1 MHLLILDDDPRIAG
15 FLATVATR
23 RGWTTDVAGRESD
36 FQHMFRARRPDAIML
51 DLQLDDSDGIEQLRF
66 LHGEAFTGAITLI
79 SGFDPR
85 VLESARHVGDAL
97 GLTVTATIEKPA
109 RAAEVGR
116 ALQRMER
123 AAAPSTEGQP
133 IAAARSRPPEE
144 TLAPARIVAAIEAG
158 ELELHLQ
165 PIITAGD
172 RTQVRAEGLARWRQP
187 DGGLLTPDSFI
198 PVAER
203 DAAAI
208 DRLTEWA
215 IATGVAHH
223 QRLAATGRH
232 VQICVNISGRNL
244 DTLDF
249 PDRVAAL
256 LDQSA
261 VAPGAIGLEVT
272 ETVAMQDL
280 DATADILTRLRLK
293 GFALAIDDFGT
304 GHSSLAAL
312 RRMPFSTLKID
323 KSFIADLAKSHDS
336 QAIVRSVIEL
346 AHSLGLV
353 TVAEGVES
361 ESVAE
366 VLRQLGVGGMQGFH
380 FSRPLPFEGFVGWL
394 ERWTA
399 HDPATAN

>member
-1 MHLLILDDDPRIAG
+1 MHVLIFDDDPRIAG

-23 RGWTTDVAGRESD
+23 RGWTADVAAREAE
-36 FQHMFRARRPDAIML
+36 FHGMFGTRRPDAIML
-51 DLQLDDSDGIEQLRF
+51 DLQLADSDGIEQLRF
-66 LHGEAFTGAITLI
+66 LHREGFTGAVTLI

-85 VLESARHVGDAL
+85 VLESARRVGDAL

-109 RAAEVGR
+109 RAAQVAT
-116 ALQRMER
+116 ALQGMER
-123 AAAPSTEGQP
+123 DAAPPAEPGRP
-133 IAAARSRPPEE
+133 PAARSRPPEE
-144 TLAPARIVAAIEAG
+144 PVSPARIIAAIEAG

-165 PIITAGD
+165 PIVAAD
-172 RTQVRAEGLARWRQP
+172 AHSPVRAEGLARWRLP
-187 DGGLLTPDSFI
+187 DGGLLTPDAFV

-208 DRLTEWA
+208 NRLTEWA
-215 IATGVAHH
+215 IAAGVAHH
-223 QRLAATGRH
+223 QRLAAAGRH
-232 VQICVNISGRNL
+232 VQICINVSGRNL
-244 DTLDF
+244 DALDF

-323 KSFIADLAKSHDS
+323 KSFIGDLASSHDS

-346 AHSLGLV
+346 ARSLGLV

-361 ESVAE
+361 EPVAE
-366 VLRQLGVGGMQGFH
+366 VLRELGIGGMQGYH
-380 FSRPLPFEGFVGWL
+380 FSRPLPFEGFVDWL
-394 ERWTA
+394 CQWTA
-399 HDPATAN
+399 RHAVAAN